1 MTDVNGD
8 TESDAYNFGIALL
21 KMLSGRKSN
30 DRDCCWN
37 IANYPP
43 GIVEWALPLIR
54 RRRAAAII
62 DRNVPLPRD
71 VESLLKLA
79 DVAELTL
86 RIWKLFLI
94 KL

>member
-1 MTDVNGD
+1 MLMTDVNGD
-8 TESDAYNFGIALL
+8 TESDAYNFGIVLL
-21 KMLSGRKSN
+21 KMLTGRKSN
-30 DRDCCWN
+30 DRDCE
-37 IANYPP
+37 PP

-54 RRRAAAII
+54 RGRAAAII

-86 RIWKLFLI
+86 RIKL
-94 KL
+94 